1 MLSAVTVFPAAS
13 WIVAVST
20 RAEPE
25 ASEEVEPVSAIWAA
39 VPWVTVKA
47 PRVPVVRPEAVA
59 CIVTAPARTPVTVFV
74 ATPLEAVEAPVPLTE
89 PAPEAWVKLTEVELS
104 DVTVFPAASWT
115 VAVSTRVAPE
125 VRFAVEPVRATCAA
139 APGSTVNAPSVP
151 VVRPEAVACMVTV
164 PARAPVTVFVATPE
178 LAVAAPVPV
187 TVPVPEA
194 LVKLTEVVLS
204 PVTTLPAAS
213 LIVAVRS
220 LVEPEVRFAVEPV
233 STMSAAAPGSTVKAP
248 RVPVVSP
255 LAVACMAT
263 VPTSAPV
270 IVFVATPALAV
281 AAPVPVTVPVPEA
294 LVKLTEVVLS
304 PVTVLPAASLIVAVS
319 RRVLPDVRLAVEPLR
334 TMSAAA
340 PWTTVKAPIV
350 PVVSPDAVACID
362 TEPTR
367 TAVTVLVATPP
378 LTVTA
383 PVPETEPAPEAWVK
397 LTEVELSAVTVFPA
411 ASWTVAVSSRV
422 DAGGEV
428 GRRAGQRDLSRGA
441 VGDGEGAEGAGGEA
455 ARRRLHR
462 DRAHELAGQRL
473 GGDAAGDGDR
483 AGPADGA
490 GAGSLREGDGRGAVG
505 GDRVPGGVLDGR
517 GQDPVRA
524 RGQARRRA
532 GQRHLGRRCRGR
544 R

>member
-220 LVEPEVRFAVEPV
+220 LVEPEV
-233 STMSAAAPGSTVKAP
+233 
-248 RVPVVSP
+248 
-255 LAVACMAT
+255 
-263 VPTSAPV
+263 
-270 IVFVATPALAV
+270 
-281 AAPVPVTVPVPEA
+281 
-294 LVKLTEVVLS
+294 EV
-304 PVTVLPAASLIVAVS
+304 
-319 RRVLPDVRLAVEPLR
+319 R
-334 TMSAAA
+334 
-340 PWTTVKAPIV
+340 
-350 PVVSPDAVACID
+350 
-362 TEPTR
+362 
-367 TAVTVLVATPP
+367 
-378 LTVTA
+378 
-383 PVPETEPAPEAWVK
+383 
-397 LTEVELSAVTVFPA
+397 
-411 ASWTVAVSSRV
+411 
-422 DAGGEV
+422 G
-428 GRRAGQRDLSRGA
+428 RAGQHDVRRPRR
-441 VGDGEGAEGAGGEA
+441 VDGEGTEGAGGEP
-455 ARRRLHR
+455 ARRRLHGDGADERAR
-462 DRAHELAGQRL
+462 DRLR
-473 GGDAAGDGDR
+473 GDA
-483 AGPADGA
+483 
-490 GAGSLREGDGRGAVG
+490 GRS
-505 GDRVPGGVLDGR
+505 RW
-517 GQDPVRA
+517 
-524 RGQARRRA
+524 RRR
-532 GQRHLGRRCRGR
+532 CP
-544 R
+544 